1 MKSFII
7 SITSL
12 FSLSLLATP
21 NWSQIEKNLEKV
33 GGNAK
38 ALSHIQCFVDNNMNK
53 PFSLKAPDSTSDMNR
68 CYAKEALSLEDDRYI
83 VLIDY
88 TLPGTKS
95 RFFLID
101 TDSNSV
107 KAIGVAHGR
116 YKSNYVR
123 LFTRYQK
130 NSLKWAKYFSN
141 EKGSNAPSS
150 GFFFAGQEYNGKFG
164 RSMILHGLEPGIN
177 DNACERA
184 VVIHKHW
191 SVSKKRSYSMS
202 SGCPMINPSFL
213 DEIIDKT
220 KGAQDGIEIQSAGSL
235 VFIYGP
241 RENGWE
247 YGQCLM

>member
-1 MKSFII
+1 MKTII
-7 SITSL
+7 TILISVL
-12 FSLSLLATP
+12 SLSTLATP
-21 NWSQIEKNLEKV
+21 DWNQIAKNLKKA
-33 GGNAK
+33 GGNTK
-38 ALSHIQCFVDNNMNK
+38 ALSHIQCFIDNNMNK
-53 PFSLKAPDSTSDMNR
+53 PFSIKEPTQNYDRER
-68 CYAKEALSLEDDRYI
+68 CYAQESLALEDDQYI
-83 VLIDY
+83 ILIDY
-88 TLPGTKS
+88 TLPGTKR

-101 TDSNSV
+101 TDNSSV

-116 YKSNYVR
+116 YKSGYVR
-123 LFTRYQK
+123 FFTRYKK

-150 GFFFAGQEYNGKFG
+150 GFFFAGQEYEGKFG
-164 RSMILHGLEPGIN
+164 RSMILHGLEPGVN

-202 SGCPMINPSFL
+202 SGCPMINPGYL

-220 KGAQDGIEIQSAGSL
+220 KGAQSGIEIQAPGSL

-241 RENGWE
+241 RERQWE